1 MLSFFFSNSSFFF
14 KIGPFIACIRRAFGA
29 VGALGK
35 LGPLGFKLKVGGVGG
50 VGG

>member
-1 MLSFFFSNSSFFF
+1 MLSFSSRTLHFFF

-35 LGPLGFKLKVGGVGG
+35 LGPLGFEIKS
-50 VGG
+50 